1 VKFYKYHALGNDYLV
16 LNPADF
22 PAQADSACKLRDG
35 PAGNDRTPSKW
46 GAAPP
51 SEAEVRLLC
60 HRHYG
65 LGSDGILWGPVETL
79 DNVADAVGDRAKQD
93 NAAQPRQN
101 GSPRMLRIYNPD
113 GSEAEKSGNGLRIFA
128 RYLAE
133 HGLVQGDTFTL
144 QTVGGPARVEII
156 DRAAWRL
163 CIGMGR
169 ATFASA
175 EIPVAGPSRDV
186 LGEALDLG
194 GDRHFSFCAASVGN
208 PHCVVPLPEISEELA
223 RRYGPEIETHPLFPN
238 RINVQFMQVIDRA
251 NIRIEIWERG
261 AGYTLASGT
270 SSSAAAAVAHRLG
283 LVDSQVTV
291 HMPGGTLEINIAPDW
306 EITLTGTV
314 TKVSEGQLSPDLF
327 SFLDRV

>member
-22 PAQADSACKLRDG
+22 SEWEKSG
-35 PAGNDRTPSKW
+35 
-46 GAAPP
+46 P
-51 SEAEVRLLC
+51 SEAEIHLLC

-65 LGSDGILWGPVETL
+65 LGSDGILWGPVGKL
-79 DNVADAVGDRAKQD
+79 ADASHAVDK
-93 NAAQPRQN
+93 AATTPRQN
-101 GSPRMLRIYNPD
+101 GNSSMLRIFNPD

-133 HGLVQGDTFTL
+133 HGLVQGDTFTI
-144 QTVGGPARVEII
+144 QTLGGPAQVEII
-156 DRAAWRL
+156 DRASWRL
-163 CIGMGR
+163 RIGMGR
-169 ATFASA
+169 ATFAST
-175 EIPVAGPSRDV
+175 EIPVTGRAREV
-186 LGEALDLG
+186 LAETLDLG
-194 GDRHFSFCAASVGN
+194 EKRESLSTDRQQFQFSAASVGN
-208 PHCVVPLPEISEELA
+208 PHCVIPLPEISEELA
-223 RRYGPEIETHPLFPN
+223 RHYGPEIETHPLFPN

-261 AGYTLASGT
+261 AGYTLASGS

-291 HMPGGTLEINIAPDW
+291 HMPGGMLEINIGPDW
-306 EITLTGTV
+306 QITMTGTV
-314 TKVSEGQLSPDLF
+314 TKVSEGEISPDLF